1 MLLKCR
7 YLMDGPGPSEVVI
20 EIATEDGTEEVI
32 LNKKSL
38 KDGEIDVGSVIAER
52 GNLRLVEL
60 PRESVSGKWRIWVSS
75 QTILE
80 TA

>member
-7 YLMDGPGPSEVVI
+7 YLIDGPGPSEGVI
-20 EIATEDGTEEVI
+20 EVTIEGGTEEVVV
-32 LNKKSL
+32 NKKSL
-38 KDGEIDVGSVIAER
+38 KNGEIEVGAVIAVR
-52 GNLRLVEL
+52 GDFRLVEL
-60 PRESVSGKWRIWVSS
+60 PRESVSGKWRVWVPS